1 MTYFEIFDKDDNDL
15 RVLEESRSVSS
26 TLTVSFGLPG
36 PRLVTLGSSE
46 RKNFKKATWLQK
58 V

>member
-1 MTYFEIFDKDDNDL
+1 MTYLEIFDKDDSDL
-15 RVLEESRSVSS
+15 RVLEESRFVSS

-46 RKNFKKATWLQK
+46 KTNFNKSTWLKK